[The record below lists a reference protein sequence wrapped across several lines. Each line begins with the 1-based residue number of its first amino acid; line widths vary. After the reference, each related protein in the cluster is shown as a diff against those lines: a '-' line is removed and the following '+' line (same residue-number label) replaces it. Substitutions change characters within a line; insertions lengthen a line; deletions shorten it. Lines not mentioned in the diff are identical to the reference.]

1 MRSLPLYREAGP
13 PPSPA
18 STRPTGEGARSAAIV
33 SLHSHR
39 DRSFLDDVALHHLS
53 GALRAE
59 GLTNDL
65 VVAYLP
71 PGAEDGP
78 SPDFDRLVAALRPY
92 PTILYERLWS
102 AGIVTRLRRALPEA
116 TLVRIVGEHDLQG
129 APADHVCHSE
139 PRAVV
144 ELLLGLAGRAP
155 SGAPLPRY
163 APNLRPVYASDE
175 ARPRFVSFPITG
187 NVGCPYQAD
196 ARANPLFEGARIPEG
211 AGRGCAFCTTGN
223 HYEHKPKEE
232 ALAWALTQLR
242 YLRAHAPE
250 IGALVLRD
258 QNPFYYLT
266 ELVEAAEREKLGPFT
281 LLLESRA
288 DWFLQNAGRFTR
300 ALASAR
306 RSSIVLAPF
315 LVGVENFSEPEL
327 ERFNKGCSAET
338 NVRFLE
344 TLRRWHA
351 DYAPALDLSH
361 AAFGFILFT
370 PWTTLDDLRT
380 NLGAIRKTGM
390 HALRGHLLLSRA
402 RLYPDTALYWLAERD
417 GLLAEAY
424 ARPEDDASARYGY
437 LPARPFRFRDPRA
450 GRVAEL
456 AAEFI
461 AQHGGRDEPALLET
475 LLALVGAAADPALV
489 TRADVER
496 ALGTT
501 AGRGRGRD
509 VARTPGVQFRDPPGV
524 EEEAARLK
532 GQIAEAL
539 VNARTLPVHLPAFG
553 LSLLDVDADKRGV
566 ELVLGPK
573 DPVARLRIE
582 WDKPAGAAT
591 VRVRE
596 TAPEARRWA
605 RAFETMRARVER
617 ATTAERFERAMEH
630 AKKLAR
636 LPLGVP
642 LGFFRQL
649 VAGVEPPE
657 GLVRTGFLCNQD
669 CGMCWQGRDWGR
681 YGPEQV
687 VRWIEDLAA
696 AGARALILS
705 GGEPLLDPDLFRYL
719 DRARELGFTSITLE
733 TNAIQAGKPG
743 YAARLAQAGITGA
756 FVSLHSG
763 DAAVSD
769 AITRAPG
776 THERTVRGIHALLEA
791 GVPVILNAVMTA
803 EGLDKLGDLPDFI
816 HHTFGR
822 HPKLMSLMISYPTEP
837 FDKSLVPAIV
847 PDPARLREALGR
859 AIERAIALGIV
870 VRGLDGP
877 CGPPLCAFG
886 ADPRVIQGKPIP
898 APVEFRRHLPACG
911 RCAVKSACF
920 GVRHVDV
927 ERFGEGCVAPIDG
940 APAPAQV

>member
-18 STRPTGEGARSAAIV
+18 RSDPSGKRALPAAIV

-53 GALRAE
+53 GALGAS
-59 GLTNDL
+59 GLENDL

-71 PGAEDGP
+71 PGAEEGP
-78 SPDFDRLVAALRPY
+78 SGDFDRLVDALRPY

-102 AGIVTRLRRALPEA
+102 AAIVTRLRAALPDA
-116 TLVRIVGEHDLQG
+116 TLVRLVGEHDLAG
-129 APADHVCHSE
+129 APADHVCQSE

-144 ELLLGLAGRAP
+144 ELLRALAGRAA
-155 SGAPLPRY
+155 SGATLPRY
-163 APNLRPVYASDE
+163 APNLRPVYASPE

-223 HYEHKPKEE
+223 HYEHKPKDE

-250 IGALVLRD
+250 IRALILRD

-266 ELVEAAEREKLGPFT
+266 ELVEAAEAEKLGPFT

-315 LVGVENFSEPEL
+315 LVGVENFSQPEL
-327 ERFNKGCSAET
+327 DRFNKGTQAET

-344 TLRRWHA
+344 ALRRWHA
-351 DYAPALDLSH
+351 DYAPAMDLSH

-370 PWTTLDDLRT
+370 PWTTLGDLRT
-380 NLGAIRKTGM
+380 NLEAIRRTGM
-390 HALRGHLLLSRA
+390 HELRGHLLLSRA

-417 GLLAEAY
+417 DLLADAY

-437 LPARPFRFRDPRA
+437 LPARPFRFADPRA

-456 AAEFI
+456 AAEII
-461 AQHGGRDEPALLET
+461 ASRGGRDEPALLET

-489 TRADVER
+489 TADDVER
-496 ALGTT
+496 AMGKT
-501 AGRGRGRD
+501 GPSRGRD
-509 VARTPGVQFRDPPGV
+509 VATTPGVRFRDPPGV

-532 GQIAEAL
+532 RQIAEAL
-539 VNARTLPVHLPAFG
+539 VNAKTLPVHLPAFG
-553 LSLLDVDADKRGV
+553 LSLLDIDADKHGV

-573 DPVARLRIE
+573 DPVARLRIA
-582 WDKPAGAAT
+582 WDKRAGAASVT
-591 VRVRE
+591 VRE

-605 RAFETMRARVER
+605 RAFQTMAARVER
-617 ATTAERFERAMEH
+617 ATTAERFGRAMEH
-630 AKKLAR
+630 AKQLAR

-649 VAGVEPPE
+649 VAGVLPPE

-681 YGPEQV
+681 YGPDQV

-705 GGEPLLDPDLFRYL
+705 GGEPLLDPDLFRYVE
-719 DRARELGFTSITLE
+719 RARAVGFTSITLE
-733 TNAIQAGKPG
+733 TNAIQAGKPAF
-743 YAARLAQAGITGA
+743 AARLAEAGITGA

-763 DAAVSD
+763 DPAVSD

-776 THERTVRGIHALLEA
+776 THERTVRGIHALLDA

-803 EGLDKLGDLPDFI
+803 EGLDRLGELPDFI
-816 HHTFGR
+816 HASFGA
-822 HPKLMSLMISYPTEP
+822 HPKLQSLMISYPTEP
-837 FDKSLVPAIV
+837 FDRSLVPAIV
-847 PDPARLREALGR
+847 PDPVRLREALGR
-859 AIERAIALGIV
+859 AIDRAVALGLP

-898 APVEFRRHLPACG
+898 APVEFRRHVPACD

-927 ERFGEGCVAPIDG
+927 ERFGEGCVAPLARAPEG
-940 APAPAQV
+940 AA